1 MYSEQIGSAKIQ
13 AVSPKP
19 AIELAT
25 LIELLAQAIPI
36 QESKSDQPDLRH
48 PNFHP
53 LFDFDRQKRKLR
65 ISSSSVLRRL
75 YGLEEFK
82 IVFDPQKNKGFIQDL
97 SLSGFGT
104 KSVIGGNLTANSTL
118 KLTAAVD
125 KLIAAMAAPAPW
137 GIAIALPPE
146 AKNSLSSLLLD
157 KPAQQLQKLA
167 KRTGAYFQNQSQIA
181 NLVPIAFPPTG
192 TKTSSQNPPIAKVIT
207 ASERIDAEDYFGRLC
222 SSVREYSQNQL
233 NLDED
238 DIENAIDAFRAEKE
252 RLDSQLHRFIAF
264 LDDQALARVRQA
276 ITLGIMQAIA
286 RYSQAK
292 PQSKYQAL
300 SEYVNRVSILST
312 TFTEIDYSV
321 DF

>member
-53 LFDFDRQKRKLR
+53 LFDFDRQKRKMR

-75 YGLEEFK
+75 YGLQEFK
-82 IVFDPQKNKGFIQDL
+82 TVFDPQKNKGFIQDF
-97 SLSGFGT
+97 SLPGFGT
-104 KSVIGGNLTANSTL
+104 KSLIGGNLTANSTV

-125 KLIAAMAAPAPW
+125 KLIEA
-137 GIAIALPPE
+137 ISIALPPE

-157 KPAQQLQKLA
+157 QPAQQLQKLA

-207 ASERIDAEDYFGRLC
+207 ASEWIDAEDYFGRLC

-238 DIENAIDAFRAEKE
+238 DIEDAIDAFRAEKE